1 MTVGISDDVL
11 DRNLMV
17 FISAAPMPLT
27 VPDIWRVPNVY
38 DRWTKKWLAWLPLLW
53 PFKWIC
59 MTLHP
64 MKLLV
69 GTSLCKVFAQGICIC
84 CSCCLVYS
92 STNSLPS
99 LFQLVIW
106 IPAEMYFPQRGLP
119 WLLFSITCSVLFYQS
134 PCFIICKS
142 QHLNDHINFLN
153 LHICYLFSPLNISS
167 INSV

>member
-1 MTVGISDDVL
+1 MGISDDVL

-17 FISAAPMPLT
+17 SFLQPPCLSQFL
-27 VPDIWRVPNVY
+27 IWRVPNVY

-69 GTSLCKVFAQGICIC
+69 GTSLCSVAQGICIC

-99 LFQLVIW
+99 LFQRVIW
-106 IPAEMYFPQRGLP
+106 IPAEMYFPQKVFLITLQYH
-119 WLLFSITCSVLFYQS
+119 LLQSLFYQS
-134 PCFIICKS
+134 PCFIISES
-142 QHLNDHINFLN
+142 QHLNDHVNFLN